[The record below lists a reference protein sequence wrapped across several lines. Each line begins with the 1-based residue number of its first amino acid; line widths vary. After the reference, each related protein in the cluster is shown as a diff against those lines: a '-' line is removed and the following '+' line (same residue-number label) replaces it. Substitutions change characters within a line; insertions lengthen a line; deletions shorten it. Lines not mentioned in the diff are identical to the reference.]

1 MTKGKAFL
9 YTILAGCILVYTA
22 GGISAA
28 QNVTET
34 DRGTIQG
41 PDIHIEVKQITEP
54 IVVDGVL
61 NDEGWKNAAVYED
74 FFFQSQPLDRAPS
87 SEKTRVMV
95 VQDGET
101 VYFGIQAY
109 DSEPGKLF
117 ATAMRQDK
125 DIWNDDVVELLI
137 DTFRDF
143 RSCYAFVTNPLGV
156 KGDAIVSDQG
166 GDVNKSWD
174 CVWQVKSRVNDSG
187 WAAEFA
193 IPFKSLKYKEG
204 EAVQWGLN
212 ISRNIRHR
220 NETTYLVPIPRGLGH
235 DGKFK
240 GGLWA
245 ILENIRPPEPR
256 LNLEVQPYARTGGTW
271 MYRPD
276 KEDTEAEVGLDV
288 RYHVTPQLAVDAT
301 WNTDFAQV
309 ESEQEVV
316 NVTRFNVY
324 LPEKRD
330 FFLENAG
337 LFNFNMTSSAGEY
350 YDADADFILFSSR
363 TIGIQ
368 DGKRTPLYGGAKA
381 AGRMGK
387 YSVGAM
393 NIQSQETTLGSGDV
407 EPSTNYTAVRVKRDL
422 FSNSYVGVMALNKQS
437 GESDYSRTLGADTFL
452 AFTDEFNLRGSV
464 ARTLEEDDPGN
475 DLAGSAAV
483 SLTKDWVNL
492 SASYTSIDSLF
503 DPQMGYVRRGNI
515 RKADGALGFTRWINN
530 RYMKSVSIE
539 GDISYITDHSG
550 VLETRQTGIEAQLAA
565 RSGDSFS
572 LGVGQDYDYLAEDDA
587 IRDITIDA
595 GRYTATYERVSFTSN
610 YSRKI
615 AGGAS
620 FRWGEELD
628 GKSRQA
634 TLSNRTN
641 FSRHLNMDLSWIW
654 NDLDM
659 KNGALTANVLA
670 GRWTYSFSTEMF
682 LKAYI
687 QWNDADN
694 KVSTNLLF
702 DYIYRPKSHLY
713 IVYNENRDTTLGA
726 RHSIRDRIAQMKLT
740 YLWNM

>member
-1 MTKGKAFL
+1 
-9 YTILAGCILVYTA
+9 
-22 GGISAA
+22 
-28 QNVTET
+28 
-34 DRGTIQG
+34 
-41 PDIHIEVKQITEP
+41 
-54 IVVDGVL
+54 
-61 NDEGWKNAAVYED
+61 
-74 FFFQSQPLDRAPS
+74 
-87 SEKTRVMV
+87 
-95 VQDGET
+95 
-101 VYFGIQAY
+101 
-109 DSEPGKLF
+109 
-117 ATAMRQDK
+117 
-125 DIWNDDVVELLI
+125 
-137 DTFRDF
+137 
-143 RSCYAFVTNPLGV
+143 
-156 KGDAIVSDQG
+156 
-166 GDVNKSWD
+166 
-174 CVWQVKSRVNDSG
+174 
-187 WAAEFA
+187 
-193 IPFKSLKYKEG
+193 
-204 EAVQWGLN
+204 
-212 ISRNIRHR
+212 
-220 NETTYLVPIPRGLGH
+220 
-235 DGKFK
+235 
-240 GGLWA
+240 
-245 ILENIRPPEPR
+245 
-256 LNLEVQPYARTGGTW
+256 
-271 MYRPD
+271 
-276 KEDTEAEVGLDV
+276 
-288 RYHVTPQLAVDAT
+288 VDAT

-309 ESEQEVV
+309 ESEEEVV

-381 AGRMGK
+381 AGRVGK

-393 NIQSQETTLGSGDV
+393 NIQSQETTLGNGV
-407 EPSTNYTAVRVKRDL
+407 EEPSTNYTAVRVKRDI
-422 FSNSYVGVMALNKQS
+422 FSNSYVGVMALNKQA
-437 GESDYSRTLGADTFL
+437 GESDYSRTLGADTYL
-452 AFTDEFNLRGSV
+452 AFTDEFNLRGSI
-464 ARTLEEDDPGN
+464 ARTMEEDDPGH

-483 SLTKDWVNL
+483 TLVKDWVNL

-515 RKADGALGFTRWINN
+515 RKSDGSLGFTRWINN
-530 RYMKSVSIE
+530 RYMRSVSIE
-539 GDISYITDHSG
+539 GDISYITDHSD

-565 RSGDSFS
+565 PSGDSFS
-572 LGVGQDYDYLAEDDA
+572 FGVGQDYDFLDEADA

-595 GRYTATYERVSFTSN
+595 GKYTATYEHISVTSN

-615 AGGAS
+615 AGQAS
-620 FRWGEELD
+620 YRWGEELD
-628 GKSRQA
+628 GNSRQA
-634 TLSNRTN
+634 TFSNRTN
-641 FSRHLNMDLSWIW
+641 FSRHLNMDLSWTW